1 MFFFLDGFFSGTKNT
16 KPGIGKLSGNPEIY
30 NIILEYRIK
39 IVNTYMTPTKE
50 KEKGRLWL

>member
-1 MFFFLDGFFSGTKNT
+1 MFFFLYGFFSGTKNT